1 MNGISAQ
8 NQIDKLEARILR
20 LERDNRELREQL
32 SQLMAPIL
40 ASLQEFPDNEV
51 YIAEGKAPVQRLIPA
66 TSKGNFHA
74 NS

>member
-8 NQIDKLEARILR
+8 NQIDKLEVRILR

-32 SQLMAPIL
+32 SQLMATIQ
-40 ASLQEFPDNEV
+40 ASRQEFPDNEV
-51 YIAEGKAPVQRLIPA
+51 YIAEGKAPNQHFIPA

-74 NS
+74 DS